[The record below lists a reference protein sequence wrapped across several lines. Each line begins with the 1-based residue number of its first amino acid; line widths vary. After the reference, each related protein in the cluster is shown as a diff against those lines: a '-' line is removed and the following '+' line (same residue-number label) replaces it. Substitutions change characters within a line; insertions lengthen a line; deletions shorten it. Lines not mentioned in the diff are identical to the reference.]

1 MKIYVNE
8 LYEIVDVNSTEN
20 PDLKEYEI
28 SDEQFKGKC
37 IGFIRGYKYE
47 PVWKIAIDPE
57 TNLPKVDEEGNQ
69 VYELDEDGN
78 KINAGWSLYPFWD
91 YNQLCQMQLEYENK
105 QLVLAMANMIGGVQN
120 D

>member
-8 LYEIVDVNSTEN
+8 RYEIVDVNTTT
-20 PDLKEYEI
+20 DKTLKEYEI

-57 TNLPKVDEEGNQ
+57 TNLPQVDEEGNQ
-69 VYELDEDGN
+69 VYELDEDDIHSG
-78 KINAGWSLYPFWD
+78 ITTSSVRCSL
-91 YNQLCQMQLEYENK
+91 NMKMNNLCWLWQK
-105 QLVLAMANMIGGVQN
+105 
-120 D
+120 